1 MAGLIE
7 GDGSIIVP
15 KTIRNQ
21 KGKMLYPVVKITFVK
36 KDAPLAQKIMEVIKG
51 GTIVYPK
58 DSNYLDL
65 LFQDIKSIKN
75 IAVLL
80 NGNMRT
86 PKIEALHRL
95 IDWLNA
101 RSTDGFK
108 ICKLSL
114 DNSWLGS
121 NPWLSGFIE
130 SDGNFYCEFKLNSE
144 GLATIIKGYMR
155 VSQKQSYKS
164 TTTISK
170 NNSNFYI
177 MDKIR
182 EFLDVKN
189 VTEIQ
194 RNKPNYIELAY
205 EVRTTK
211 KLSCDILINYL
222 TNFPLF
228 SSKHLDFLDWSEVH
242 HIRISKKYK
251 SLDGT
256 SKLISLKNSMNTKRT
271 QFN

>member
-1 MAGLIE
+1 L
-7 GDGSIIVP
+7 
-15 KTIRNQ
+15 
-21 KGKMLYPVVKITFVK
+21 LK

-86 PKIEALHRL
+86 PKIDALHRL

-108 ICKLSL
+108 IYKVSL
-114 DNSWLGS
+114 DDSWLGS
-121 NPWLSGFIE
+121 NPGFIE

-144 GLATIIKGYMR
+144 RIATIIKGYMR
-155 VSQKQSYKS
+155 VYQKQSYNS
-164 TTTISK
+164 TITISK

-182 EFLDVKN
+182 EFIDVKN
-189 VTEIQ
+189 ITEIQ
-194 RNKPNYIELAY
+194 KNKSNYIELAY

-228 SSKHLDFLDWSEVH
+228 SSKHLDFLD
-242 HIRISKKYK
+242 
-251 SLDGT
+251 
-256 SKLISLKNSMNTKRT
+256 
-271 QFN
+271 

>member
-1 MAGLIE
+1 M
-7 GDGSIIVP
+7 
-15 KTIRNQ
+15 
-21 KGKMLYPVVKITFVK
+21 
-36 KDAPLAQKIMEVIKG
+36 
-51 GTIVYPK
+51 YPK

-101 RSTDGFK
+101 WTTDGFK
-108 ICKLSL
+108 IYNLGL

-130 SDGNFYCEFKLNSE
+130 SDGKFYCEFNLKSE
-144 GLATIIKGYMR
+144 EIATIIKGYMR
-155 VSQKQSYKS
+155 VSPKQSYKS

-170 NNSNFYI
+170 INEIFYK
-177 MDKIR
+177 MVWGKGL
-182 EFLDVKN
+182 LDVKN

-194 RNKPNYIELAY
+194 RNKPNYMEL
-205 EVRTTK
+205 
-211 KLSCDILINYL
+211 N
-222 TNFPLF
+222 
-228 SSKHLDFLDWSEVH
+228 
-242 HIRISKKYK
+242 
-251 SLDGT
+251 
-256 SKLISLKNSMNTKRT
+256 
-271 QFN
+271 

>member
-1 MAGLIE
+1 LAGLIE

-15 KTIRNQ
+15 KTNRNQ
-21 KGKMLYPVVKITFVK
+21 RGKLLYPTVKITFVK
-36 KDAPLAQKIMEVIKG
+36 KDTPLAQKIMEVIKG

-65 LFQDIKSIKN
+65 LFQDIKSIQN

-101 RSTDGFK
+101 RTTDGENKK
-108 ICKLSL
+108 IYKLSL

-144 GLATIIKGYMR
+144 KIATIVKGYMR
-155 VSQKQSYKS
+155 ISQKQSYKS
-164 TTTISK
+164 TKTISK
-170 NNSNFYI
+170 NNSNLYI
-177 MDKIR
+177 MEKIR

-194 RNKPNYIELAY
+194 RNKSNYIELAY

-228 SSKHLDFLDWSEVH
+228 SSKYLDFL
-242 HIRISKKYK
+242 
-251 SLDGT
+251 
-256 SKLISLKNSMNTKRT
+256 N
-271 QFN
+271 